1 MLCKSYLHHNLLVVN
16 IEQRLHSLVY
26 NHVIAAIAAA
36 CTNISDFSHTYRI
49 VQLLVRAHQDT
60 QRQRGSVASN
70 GSGAPAAPSAIV
82 DGVRME
88 EIVDGTVGALHI
100 LAREHN
106 NRAVIRGLNCIP
118 LFVQVRFMR
127 IYNTQYFGSLCYRL
141 VRLYN
146 MNPHRLVR
154 LPQLGLLN
162 ERRFQNTEPWGSH
175 KR

>member
-1 MLCKSYLHHNLLVVN
+1 M
-16 IEQRLHSLVY
+16 
-26 NHVIAAIAAA
+26 
-36 CTNISDFSHTYRI
+36 
-49 VQLLVRAHQDT
+49 RAHQDT

-146 MNPHRLVR
+146 MYPHRLVR

-162 ERRFQNTEPWGSH
+162 ERHFQNTEQALVVARYFPLFYVGSFYCSAVKPISE
-175 KR
+175 KRSFFHLLKTDRFMINRLRFQWSYAT